1 MKGVGKKRVI
11 WLKLHFLRYLTGGFS
26 MIVGLFSH
34 RPFIKILFCRFT
46 ISISRFRITTHFTE
60 NFPKISQKFLGKF
73 LLPHLPPLPTP
84 HPTHPHPPP
93 TSPNTPRTSNSIFSK
108 IYFFLNWPS
117 LSHDVHLS
125 NVQWSFLKKWTV
137 LSEPHGGELH

>member
-1 MKGVGKKRVI
+1 MNPVGKKRVI
-11 WLKLHFLRYLTGGFS
+11 GRKLHFLRYLTGGFS

-34 RPFIKILFCRFT
+34 RSLIKILFCRFT
-46 ISISRFRITTHFTE
+46 ISISRFRITTHFTG
-60 NFPKISQKFLGKF
+60 NLPKIYRKFLRNFSEISRKF

-108 IYFFLNWPS
+108 VRFYSNCTCFSYTLHIYI
-117 LSHDVHLS
+117 
-125 NVQWSFLKKWTV
+125 
-137 LSEPHGGELH
+137 